1 MFVKLVSGSHLIA
14 FVWVKLYSTTGSSVQ
29 LSSSHK
35 KILLSGFGKRAMF
48 ILDMPFNDCRISFRA
63 VFTTKSDGN
72 FFNAL
77 LFFSFS
83 DQLRVTCVSPAVGH
97 SPIKLLRHLKWLVTS
112 FRAGISTA
120 GQTVEIQQLM
130 SS

>member
-1 MFVKLVSGSHLIA
+1 MFVKLISGSHIIA

-48 ILDMPFNDCRISFRA
+48 ILDMPFNNCRISFRA
-63 VFTTKSDGN
+63 VFTKSDGN

-83 DQLRVTCVSPAVGH
+83 DQLRVTCGWTT
-97 SPIKLLRHLKWLVTS
+97 KLLRHLKWLVTS
-112 FRAGISTA
+112 FREGISTA

>member
-1 MFVKLVSGSHLIA
+1 M
-14 FVWVKLYSTTGSSVQ
+14 LYS
-29 LSSSHK
+29 L
-35 KILLSGFGKRAMF
+35 
-48 ILDMPFNDCRISFRA
+48 
-63 VFTTKSDGN
+63 
-72 FFNAL
+72 
-77 LFFSFS
+77 SFS

-112 FRAGISTA
+112 FRAGIST

>member
-1 MFVKLVSGSHLIA
+1 MFVKLISGSHLIA
-14 FVWVKLYSTTGSSVQ
+14 FVWVKLHSTTGSSVQ

-63 VFTTKSDGN
+63 GFTKSDWN

-83 DQLRVTCVSPAVGH
+83 YQLRVTCVSPAVGH
-97 SPIKLLRHLKWLVTS
+97 SPTKLLRHLKWLVTS

>member
-14 FVWVKLYSTTGSSVQ
+14 FVSVKLYSTTGSSVQ
-29 LSSSHK
+29 LPSSHK
-35 KILLSGFGKRAMF
+35 KIPLSGFGKRAML

-63 VFTTKSDGN
+63 VFTKSDGN

-120 GQTVEIQQLM
+120 GQTVEIQQIM